1 MKQTYNGREYIYSM
15 CSNWVSWELKESGID
30 FKYEELPVDFLTHPL
45 NRYLAGIYEY
55 ESVKEPGKTVY
66 AFAVERGD
74 IEGAFSELLQS
85 YDKISIEEAIKL
97 EEALHEEEMET
108 QRMYEDGTLW
118 GDKDVQ

>member
-1 MKQTYNGREYIYSM
+1 MKKTYNGREYIYSM
-15 CSNWVSWELKESGID
+15 CSNWVSWELNERGID
-30 FKYEELPVDFLTHPL
+30 FKYEKLPLEFLTHPL

-55 ESVKEPGKTVY
+55 ESVEEKGKTVY

-97 EEALHEEEMET
+97 EEALHEEEVET
-108 QRMYEDGTLW
+108 QRMIDDGTLW
-118 GDKDVQ
+118 GDKDV